1 LGGSEYLTTIH
12 GLVAGKPPVVD
23 FDLERRVQAVTRE
36 GIRQGWIRC
45 AHDCAEGGVAV
56 ALAESCIAGQLGAE
70 INLGLTEESLLSRW
84 DEVLFGESAS
94 RILVAVSSQQQA
106 HWESYLKEQ
115 LGEQLQYWQVLG
127 VVKSKDAGL
136 HLLIA
141 DNLPLIDVSITD
153 ISDRFSNAIER
164 RLAV

>member
-1 LGGSEYLTTIH
+1 
-12 GLVAGKPPVVD
+12 
-23 FDLERRVQAVTRE
+23 
-36 GIRQGWIRC
+36 
-45 AHDCAEGGVAV
+45 
-56 ALAESCIAGQLGAE
+56 
-70 INLGLTEESLLSRW
+70 
-84 DEVLFGESAS
+84 
-94 RILVAVSSQQQA
+94 VSSQQQA